1 MIHDTAQI
9 IFLIGFMGS
18 GKTHEGKLLAENLGL
33 PFIDLDTW
41 IEEKEGQTIASIFN
55 TKGEGYFRLQE
66 SQAIKDVYHFLI
78 DQKDKDQVSFRF
90 KGIVSTGGG
99 APCFFDNMEWMNQHG
114 VTIWLDLPVEILMDR
129 LKKEKAKRPLLADKT
144 DEELKAFIT
153 VKLNERNVFYS
164 RADLH
169 ITELPTIDLLIQKI
183 KDA

>member
-41 IEEKEGQTIASIFN
+41 IEEKEGQTIASIFS

-78 DQKDKDQVSFRF
+78 EQNHEDQDSLRF

-99 APCFFDNMEWMNQHG
+99 APCFFNNMDWMNQHG
-114 VTIWLDLPVEILMDR
+114 VTVWLDLPVEMLLDR
-129 LKKEKAKRPLLADKT
+129 LKKEKSKRPLLADKI

-153 VKLNERNVFYS
+153 VKLNERNAFYS
-164 RADLH
+164 RAAIH
-169 ITELPTIDLLIQKI
+169 ITELPSTDLLIQKI